1 MCMSLQFPGV
11 HSLNPLNSG
20 PSRVRRN
27 QVRAALLLAFAAL
40 AVLLVLFAGERPASA
55 STEDKLN
62 ETQGKI
68 DEQNQKKGV
77 LTDEIAG
84 LSARID
90 DYESQVSALRAE
102 ERDAEVRLAAKQ
114 AELDQAQAEVD
125 KAYKQLKI
133 LGARLKRSLGV
144 LKERLVAIY
153 KAGDT
158 DMSDL
163 ILTTKSYGDLI
174 ESSSYIEQIQN
185 RNESIVTRVRD
196 LRDQQEAIVIR
207 LKKAKDTIESAR
219 DEIAAEEQNLATARQ
234 AVQDQQAE
242 LAAVR
247 ADRQSKVDIIDS
259 KVDHLEEI
267 EADLQQKISE
277 QIAAAS
283 GISVLPAGPMTS
295 PSAAGLIWPVSGT
308 LTSGFGARSSPGGV
322 GSTYHEGIDISVPE
336 GTPIRAAA
344 SGTVIMAS
352 YNGGYGNYTCID
364 HGSGLSTCYAHQSS
378 FAVTSGQSVSQGN
391 VIGYSGNTGASTGPH
406 LHFEVRINGA
416 AQDPMGYL

>member
-1 MCMSLQFPGV
+1 MSLQSLGV
-11 HSLNPLNSG
+11 HFVSPLNSG
-20 PSRVRRN
+20 PSVVRRN
-27 QVRAALLLAFAAL
+27 KSRAALLLAFAAL
-40 AVLLVLFAGERPASA
+40 VLALILSAAGSSASA

-62 ETQGKI
+62 RTKEKI
-68 DEQNQKKGV
+68 AAQNEKKGV

-84 LSARID
+84 LSARIS
-90 DYESQVSALRAE
+90 DYEVQVSALRAE
-102 ERDAEVRLAAKQ
+102 ERDAELRLAAKQ
-114 AELDQAQAEVD
+114 EELDRAQAQVD
-125 KAYKQLKI
+125 RAYEELKI
-133 LGARLKRSLGV
+133 LADRLKRSLGV
-144 LKERLVAIY
+144 LRDRLIAIY
-153 KAGDT
+153 KAGDS

-174 ESSSYIEQIQN
+174 ESTSYIEQIQN

-196 LRDQQEAIVIR
+196 LRDQQEALVVR

-219 DEIAAEEQNLATARQ
+219 DEIAAEEKNLATARA
-234 AVQDQQAE
+234 AVESQQAE

-247 ADRQSKVDIIDS
+247 ADRRAKVESING
-259 KVDHLEEI
+259 KVDHLEDI
-267 EADLQQKISE
+267 QADLQQKIAE

-283 GISVLPAGPMTS
+283 GVSVLPAGPMSS
-295 PSAAGLIWPVSGT
+295 PSAAGLIWPLSGT
-308 LTSGFGARSSPGGV
+308 LSSGFGPRSSPGGI

-364 HGSGLSTCYAHQSS
+364 HGSGLSTCYAHQSG
-378 FAVTSGQSVSQGN
+378 FAVSSGQSVTQGN